1 MSVNSIK
8 FTGLASGLDTQSI
21 VDSLMKVQ
29 RMPLDKLKQQKQIL
43 EWQRDNYRT
52 MNAKLKEFDTFIFE
66 GVFKQANMMKR
77 TAVSSNKD
85 IVSVS
90 ANANAG
96 NVSYNIS
103 NVTMATSARVE
114 SASTSEKLSI
124 SKGLDEKID
133 PTKSL
138 LSQQS
143 KLSQSGIAWNGDSYT
158 QKITGGGT
166 ELYLSGTSLSN
177 LSGGTESGKLDVY
190 DSNNNLK
197 KSYTIELIS
206 GDVPATKNPDTVYID
221 PATGR
226 VVFGEPLAEDST
238 FELTGTKNSYLEFDV
253 ETTNEDGSKNKQS
266 FKFEGATSLNTM
278 FSKINS
284 SNVGVSLFYD
294 SGTDKVVAQRTATGN
309 LNTNGDEI
317 VFSGKNKAFFTD
329 TLKLLSENEIDGTD
343 AKFTINGLETTRKS
357 NTFIMNDVT
366 FNLNK
371 NTTAGESVNVNIQ
384 TDTDSIFDTIK
395 SFVDKY
401 NETIGAVNT
410 ELTAERYSGF
420 QPLTDEEKAAMSEK
434 EIEQWEEKAK
444 SGLLKRDSILTTGLN
459 KMRNSLYASVTVN
472 DTTKTIEK
480 YNQLAEIGITTS
492 KDYLERGKLEIN
504 EDKLKA
510 AIEDNPEAVYQLFMA
525 DGPTTDQQGLARRL
539 RTDISDTMKQIEEKA
554 GNTFKTE
561 YNYTIGKD
569 MLRIDDNIESMEY
582 RLKQIEDRY
591 WSQYNA
597 MEKAIQKLNNQSSQL
612 AGFFAQNGS

>member
-66 GVFKQANMMKR
+66 GISKQSNMMKR

-90 ANANAG
+90 AKANAG

-103 NVTMATSARVE
+103 DVVMAKSAKVQ
-114 SASTSEKLSI
+114 SADKISNSTL
-124 SKGLDEKID
+124 D

-143 KLSQSGIAWNGDSYT
+143 KLSDDSGIQWKGESFSQTLTGQGDE
-158 QKITGGGT
+158 I
-166 ELYLSGTSLSN
+166 YLSGTSLSGFPD
-177 LSGGTESGKLDVY
+177 SITVTGGTDKTFKVQLIEGDAPEKGTRAADTVYVNPATGKMTFGEILPENSTVTVSGD
-190 DSNNNLK
+190 NLK
-197 KSYTIELIS
+197 K
-206 GDVPATKNPDTVYID
+206 
-221 PATGR
+221 
-226 VVFGEPLAEDST
+226 
-238 FELTGTKNSYLEFDV
+238 NSYIEFDIQ
-253 ETTNEDGSKNKQS
+253 TTNEDGTKNKQS
-266 FKFEGATSLNTM
+266 FKIDGSTSLNSM

-284 SNVGVSLFYD
+284 SNVGISMFYD
-294 SGTDKVVAQRTATGN
+294 TGTDKVVAQRTDTGI
-309 LNTNGDEI
+309 LNNGAEEI
-317 VFSGKNKAFFTD
+317 EFLGKDAEFFTK
-329 TLKLLSENEIDGTD
+329 TLNLTEKTAGSD
-343 AKFTINGLETTRKS
+343 AEFTINGLKTSRKS
-357 NTFIMNDVT
+357 NTFTMNDVT

-371 NTTAGESVNVNIQ
+371 NTAAGESVNVNIQ

-410 ELTAERYSGF
+410 ELTAQRYSAF
-420 QPLTDEEKAAMSEK
+420 QPLTEEQKAAMGEK

-444 SGLLKRDSILTTGLN
+444 SGLLKRDPLLTSGLN

-472 DTTKTIEK
+472 DKTKTIEK

>member
-29 RMPLDKLKQQKQIL
+29 RMPLDKLKQKKQIL

-66 GVFKQANMMKR
+66 GISKQSNMMKR

-90 ANANAG
+90 AKANAG

-103 NVTMATSARVE
+103 DVVMAKSAKVQ
-114 SASTSEKLSI
+114 SADKISNSTL
-124 SKGLDEKID
+124 D

-143 KLSQSGIAWNGDSYT
+143 KLTDDSGIQWKGESFSQTLTGQGDE
-158 QKITGGGT
+158 I
-166 ELYLSGTSLSN
+166 YLSGTSLSGFPD
-177 LSGGTESGKLDVY
+177 SITVTGGTDKTFKVQLIEGDAPEKGTRAADTVYVNPATGKMTFGEILPENSTVTVSGD
-190 DSNNNLK
+190 NLK
-197 KSYTIELIS
+197 K
-206 GDVPATKNPDTVYID
+206 
-221 PATGR
+221 
-226 VVFGEPLAEDST
+226 
-238 FELTGTKNSYLEFDV
+238 NSYIEFDIQ
-253 ETTNEDGSKNKQS
+253 TTNEDGTKNKQS
-266 FKFEGATSLNTM
+266 FKIDGSTSLNSM

-284 SNVGVSLFYD
+284 SNVGISMFYD
-294 SGTDKVVAQRTATGN
+294 TGTDKVVAQRTDTGI
-309 LNTNGDEI
+309 LNNGAEEI
-317 VFSGKNKAFFTD
+317 EFLGKDAEFFTK
-329 TLKLLSENEIDGTD
+329 TLNLTEKTAGSD
-343 AKFTINGLETTRKS
+343 AEFTINGLKTSRKS
-357 NTFIMNDVT
+357 NTFTMNDVT

-371 NTTAGESVNVNIQ
+371 NTAAGESVNVNIQ

-410 ELTAERYSGF
+410 ELTAQRYSAF
-420 QPLTDEEKAAMSEK
+420 QPLTEEQKAAMGEK

-444 SGLLKRDSILTTGLN
+444 SGLLKRDPLLTSGLN

-472 DTTKTIEK
+472 DKTKTIEK

-504 EDKLKA
+504 EEKLRA

>member
-29 RMPLDKLKQQKQIL
+29 RLPLDKLNQKKQIL

-66 GVFKQANMMKR
+66 GVFKQSNMMKR

-90 ANANAG
+90 ASANAG

-238 FELTGTKNSYLEFDV
+238 FELTGTKNSYLEFDIQ
-253 ETTNEDGSKNKQS
+253 TTNEDGTKNKQS
-266 FKFEGATSLNTM
+266 FKIDGSTSLNSM

-284 SNVGVSLFYD
+284 SNVGISMFYD
-294 SGTDKVVAQRTATGN
+294 TGTDKVVAQRTATGN
-309 LNTNGDEI
+309 LDTGDEKD
-317 VFSGKNKAFFTD
+317 FPGTDNFFTD
-329 TLKLLSENEIDGTD
+329 VLKLSVKTAGTD

-420 QPLTDEEKAAMSEK
+420 QPLTDEEKVAMSEK

-472 DTTKTIEK
+472 DTTKTNEK
-480 YNQLAEIGITTS
+480 YNQLAEIGITTT

-525 DGPTTDQQGLARRL
+525 DGPTSDQQGLARRL
-539 RTDISDTMKQIEEKA
+539 RTNISDTMKQIEEKA

-569 MLRIDDNIESMEY
+569 MLRIDDDIESLEY

-591 WSQYNA
+591 WAQYNA
-597 MEKAIQKLNNQSSQL
+597 MEKAIQNLNNQSSQL
-612 AGFFAQNGS
+612 AGFFAQNAS

>member
-21 VDSLMKVQ
+21 VDSLMSVQ
-29 RMPLDKLKQQKQIL
+29 RLPLDKLNQKKQIL

-66 GVFKQANMMKR
+66 GISKQANMMKR

-96 NVSYNIS
+96 TVSYNIS
-103 NVTMATSARVE
+103 GVTMATAAKIQSADKI
-114 SASTSEKLSI
+114 SNST
-124 SKGLDEKID
+124 ID

-143 KLSQSGIAWNGDSYT
+143 KLSNQTGISWKGEDFSQT
-158 QKITGGGT
+158 LTGKGE
-166 ELYLSGTSLSN
+166 ELSLSGTSLSG
-177 LSGGTESGKLDVY
+177 LPSSISVTGGTNKE
-190 DSNNNLK
+190 
-197 KSYTIELIS
+197 YTVEIIS
-206 GDVPATKNPDTVYID
+206 GDAPATSDRDQNKVYIN
-221 PATGR
+221 PATGKMT
-226 VVFGEPLAEDST
+226 FGEALADEST
-238 FELTGTKNSYLEFDV
+238 FTVSGKKNSYIEFDIQ
-253 ETTNEDGSKNKQS
+253 TTNEDGTKNKQS
-266 FKFEGATSLNTM
+266 FKIDGTTSLNTM

-284 SNVGVSLFYD
+284 SNVGVSMFYD
-294 SGTDKVVAQRTATGN
+294 TGTDKVVAQRTATGE
-309 LNTNGDEI
+309 LNNGNDEI
-317 VFSGKNKAFFTD
+317 EFMGTDASFFTT
-329 TLKLLSENEIDGTD
+329 TLKLSEKTAGTD
-343 AKFTINGLETTRKS
+343 ANFTINGLATSRKS
-357 NTFIMNDVT
+357 NTFTMNDVT

-371 NTTAGESVNVNIQ
+371 NTTVGESVNVNIQ
-384 TDTDSIFDTIK
+384 TDTDGIFDTIK

-401 NETIGAVNT
+401 NETIGAINT
-410 ELTAERYSGF
+410 ELTAERLSGF
-420 QPLTDEEKAAMSEK
+420 QPLTDEQKSAMSEK

-444 SGLLKRDSILTTGLN
+444 SGLLKRDSILTTGVD
-459 KMRNSLYASVTVN
+459 KMRNSLYTSVTVN

-492 KDYLERGKLEIN
+492 KDYLERGKLEID

-525 DGPTTDQQGLARRL
+525 DGTTSDQQGLARRL
-539 RTDISDTMKQIEEKA
+539 RTNISDTMKQIEEKA

-569 MLRIDDNIESMEY
+569 MLRIDDDIESLEY
-582 RLKQIEDRY
+582 RLQQIEDRY
-591 WSQYNA
+591 WAQYNA
-597 MEKAIQKLNNQSSQL
+597 MEKAIQNLNNQSSQL
-612 AGFFAQNGS
+612 AGFFAQNG

>member
-90 ANANAG
+90 ASANAG

-114 SASTSEKLSI
+114 SASTGI
-124 SKGLDEKID
+124 SSSGSKID

-143 KLSQSGIAWNGDSYT
+143 KLNDESGIKWKGQDFSQSLTGQGDEIYLNGTSFSGFPEEIT
-158 QKITGGGT
+158 VTGGTNKTFKVQLIEGDAPEKSKRDADT
-166 ELYLSGTSLSN
+166 VYVNPATGKMTFGEVLAENSTVTVSG
-177 LSGGTESGKLDVY
+177 E
-190 DSNNNLK
+190 NLK
-197 KSYTIELIS
+197 K
-206 GDVPATKNPDTVYID
+206 
-221 PATGR
+221 
-226 VVFGEPLAEDST
+226 
-238 FELTGTKNSYLEFDV
+238 NSYIEFDIQ
-253 ETTNEDGSKNKQS
+253 TTNEDGTKNKQS
-266 FKFEGATSLNTM
+266 FKIDGSTSLNSM

-284 SNVGVSLFYD
+284 SNVGVSMFYD
-294 SGTDKVVAQRTATGN
+294 TGTDKVVAQRTATGE
-309 LNTNGDEI
+309 LNNSGEEI
-317 VFSGKNKAFFTD
+317 EFLGTDADFFTK
-329 TLKLLSENEIDGTD
+329 TLNLSVKTAGTD
-343 AKFTINGLETTRKS
+343 AKFTINGLATTRKS
-357 NTFIMNDVT
+357 NTFTMNDVT

-371 NTTAGESVNVNIQ
+371 NTAAGESVNVNIQ

-401 NETIGAVNT
+401 NETIGAVNK
-410 ELTAERYSGF
+410 ELTAQRYSAF
-420 QPLTDEEKAAMSEK
+420 QPLTEEQKASMGEK

-444 SGLLKRDSILTTGLN
+444 SGLLKRDPLLTSGLN

-472 DTTKTIEK
+472 DKTKTIEK

-504 EDKLKA
+504 EEKLRA

-525 DGPTTDQQGLARRL
+525 DGPTSDQQGLARRL

>member
-21 VDSLMKVQ
+21 VDSLMSVQ
-29 RMPLDKLKQQKQIL
+29 RLPLNKLNQKKQIL

-66 GVFKQANMMKR
+66 GISKQANMMKR

-96 NVSYNIS
+96 TVSYNIS
-103 NVTMATSARVE
+103 GVTMATAAKIQSADKI
-114 SASTSEKLSI
+114 SNST
-124 SKGLDEKID
+124 ID

-143 KLSQSGIAWNGDSYT
+143 KLSDQTGISWKGEDFSQTLIGKGDE
-158 QKITGGGT
+158 IT
-166 ELYLSGTSLSN
+166 LNATSLSGFPDEITVT
-177 LSGGTESGKLDVY
+177 GGTNKTFKVQIIEGDAPDEANRDKVTPTVYVNPATGKMTFSESLAENTTVTVE
-190 DSNNNLK
+190 NLK
-197 KSYTIELIS
+197 K
-206 GDVPATKNPDTVYID
+206 
-221 PATGR
+221 
-226 VVFGEPLAEDST
+226 
-238 FELTGTKNSYLEFDV
+238 NSYIEFDIQ
-253 ETTNEDGSKNKQS
+253 TTNEDGTNNKQS
-266 FKFEGATSLNTM
+266 FKIDGSSSLNTM

-284 SNVGVSLFYD
+284 SNVGVSMFYD
-294 SGTDKVVAQRTATGN
+294 TGTDKVVAQRTATGN
-309 LNTNGDEI
+309 LNNGDEI
-317 VFSGKNKAFFTD
+317 EFSGTDANFFTD
-329 TLKLLSENEIDGTD
+329 ALKLSVKTAGTD
-343 AKFTINGLETTRKS
+343 AEFTINGLKTSRKS
-357 NTFIMNDVT
+357 NTFTMNDVT

-371 NTTAGESVNVNIQ
+371 NTTVGESVNVNIQ
-384 TDTDSIFDTIK
+384 TDTNSIFDTIK

-410 ELTAERYSGF
+410 ELTAERFSGF
-420 QPLTDEEKAAMSEK
+420 QPLTDEQKASMSEK

-444 SGLLKRDSILTTGLN
+444 SGLLKRDSILTTGLD

-492 KDYLERGKLEIN
+492 RDYLERGKLEID

-525 DGPTTDQQGLARRL
+525 DGPTSDQQGLARRL
-539 RTDISDTMKQIEEKA
+539 RTNVSDTMKQIEEKA
-554 GNTFKTE
+554 GNTFKTQ

-569 MLRIDDNIESMEY
+569 MLRIDDDIESLEY

-591 WSQYNA
+591 WAQYNA
-597 MEKAIQKLNNQSSQL
+597 MEKAIQNLNNQSSQL
-612 AGFFAQNGS
+612 SSYFAQNS

>member
-29 RMPLDKLKQQKQIL
+29 RLPLDKLNQKKQIL

-66 GVFKQANMMKR
+66 GVFKQSNMMKR

-90 ANANAG
+90 ASANAG

-238 FELTGTKNSYLEFDV
+238 FELTGTKNSYLEFDIQ
-253 ETTNEDGSKNKQS
+253 TTNEDGTKNKQS
-266 FKFEGATSLNTM
+266 FKIDGSTSLNSM

-284 SNVGVSLFYD
+284 SNVGISMFYD
-294 SGTDKVVAQRTATGN
+294 TGTDKVVAQRTATGN
-309 LNTNGDEI
+309 LDTGDEKD
-317 VFSGKNKAFFTD
+317 FPGTDNFFTD
-329 TLKLLSENEIDGTD
+329 VLKLSVKTAGTD

-472 DTTKTIEK
+472 DTTKTNEK
-480 YNQLAEIGITTS
+480 YNQLAEIGITTT

-525 DGPTTDQQGLARRL
+525 DGPTSDQQGLARRL
-539 RTDISDTMKQIEEKA
+539 RTNISDTMKQIEEKA

-569 MLRIDDNIESMEY
+569 MLRIDDDIESLEY

-591 WSQYNA
+591 WAQYNA
-597 MEKAIQKLNNQSSQL
+597 MEKAIQNLNNQSSQL
-612 AGFFAQNGS
+612 AGFFAQNAS

>member
-143 KLSQSGIAWNGDSYT
+143 KLNGQGIEWKGDDYSQTLTGKGDVLT
-158 QKITGGGT
+158 
-166 ELYLSGTSLSN
+166 LSGTSLSE
-177 LSGGTESGKLDVY
+177 LPSKISVTGGTTKE
-190 DSNNNLK
+190 
-197 KSYTIELIS
+197 YTVELIS
-206 GDVPATKNPDTVYID
+206 GDAPALAERDKGKVYIN
-221 PATGR
+221 PSTGN
-226 VVFGEPLAEDST
+226 VTFGEALAEEST
-238 FELTGTKNSYLEFDV
+238 FTISGKKNSYIEFDIQ
-253 ETTNEDGSKNKQS
+253 TTNEDGTKNKQS
-266 FKFEGATSLNTM
+266 FKIDGSTSLNSM

-284 SNVGVSLFYD
+284 SNVGISMFYD
-294 SGTDKVVAQRTATGN
+294 TGTDKVVAQRTDTGI
-309 LNTNGDEI
+309 LNNGAEEI
-317 VFSGKNKAFFTD
+317 EFLGKDAEFFTK
-329 TLKLLSENEIDGTD
+329 TLNLTEKTAGSD
-343 AKFTINGLETTRKS
+343 AEFTINGLKTSRKS
-357 NTFIMNDVT
+357 NTFTMNDVT

-371 NTTAGESVNVNIQ
+371 NTAAGESVNVNIQ

-410 ELTAERYSGF
+410 ELTAQRYSAF
-420 QPLTDEEKAAMSEK
+420 QPLTEEQKAAMGEK

-444 SGLLKRDSILTTGLN
+444 SGLLKRDPLLTSGLN

-472 DTTKTIEK
+472 DKTKTIEK

>member
-66 GVFKQANMMKR
+66 GISKQSNMMKR

-90 ANANAG
+90 AKANAG

-103 NVTMATSARVE
+103 DVVMAKSAKVQ
-114 SASTSEKLSI
+114 SADKISNSTL
-124 SKGLDEKID
+124 D

-143 KLSQSGIAWNGDSYT
+143 KLSDDFGIQWKGESFSQTLTGHGDE
-158 QKITGGGT
+158 I
-166 ELYLSGTSLSN
+166 YLSGTSLSGFPD
-177 LSGGTESGKLDVY
+177 SITVTGGTDKTFKVQLIEGDAPEKGTRAADTVYVNPATGKMTFGEILPENSTVTVSGD
-190 DSNNNLK
+190 NLK
-197 KSYTIELIS
+197 K
-206 GDVPATKNPDTVYID
+206 
-221 PATGR
+221 
-226 VVFGEPLAEDST
+226 
-238 FELTGTKNSYLEFDV
+238 NSYIEFDIQ
-253 ETTNEDGSKNKQS
+253 TTNEDGTKNKQS
-266 FKFEGATSLNTM
+266 FKIDGSTSLNSM

-284 SNVGVSLFYD
+284 SNVGISMFYD
-294 SGTDKVVAQRTATGN
+294 TGTDKVVAQRTDTGI
-309 LNTNGDEI
+309 LNNGAEEI
-317 VFSGKNKAFFTD
+317 EFLGKDAEFFTK
-329 TLKLLSENEIDGTD
+329 TLNLTEKTAGSD
-343 AKFTINGLETTRKS
+343 AEFTINGLKTSRKS
-357 NTFIMNDVT
+357 NTFTMNDVT

-371 NTTAGESVNVNIQ
+371 NTAAGESVNVNIQ

-410 ELTAERYSGF
+410 ELTAQRYSAF
-420 QPLTDEEKAAMSEK
+420 QPLTEEQKAAMGEK

-444 SGLLKRDSILTTGLN
+444 SGLLKRDPLLTSGLN

-472 DTTKTIEK
+472 DKTKTIEK

>member
-114 SASTSEKLSI
+114 SASSADNLSI

-143 KLSQSGIAWNGDSYT
+143 KLNDQSGINWKGEDFSQTLTGQGDEIYLNGTSFSGFPE
-158 QKITGGGT
+158 KISVTGGTNNTFEVQLIEGDAP
-166 ELYLSGTSLSN
+166 EKS
-177 LSGGTESGKLDVY
+177 KRDV
-190 DSNNNLK
+190 
-197 KSYTIELIS
+197 
-206 GDVPATKNPDTVYID
+206 GTVYVN
-221 PATGR
+221 PATGKMT
-226 VVFGEPLAEDST
+226 FGEVLAENST
-238 FELTGTKNSYLEFDV
+238 VTVSGDKLKKNSYIEFDIQ
-253 ETTNEDGSKNKQS
+253 TTNEDGTKNKQS
-266 FKFEGATSLNTM
+266 FKIDGSTSLNSM

-284 SNVGVSLFYD
+284 SNVGISMFYD
-294 SGTDKVVAQRTATGN
+294 TGTDKVVAQRTATGN
-309 LNTNGDEI
+309 LDTGDEKD
-317 VFSGKNKAFFTD
+317 FPGTDNFFTD
-329 TLKLLSENEIDGTD
+329 VLKLSVKTAGSD
-343 AKFTINGLETTRKS
+343 AEFTINGLKTTRKS
-357 NTFIMNDVT
+357 NTFTMNDVT

-410 ELTAERYSGF
+410 ELTAQRYSAF
-420 QPLTDEEKAAMSEK
+420 QPLTEEQKAAMGEK

-444 SGLLKRDSILTTGLN
+444 SGLLKRDPLLTSGLN

-472 DTTKTIEK
+472 DKTKTIEK

-591 WSQYNA
+591 WAQYNA

-612 AGFFAQNGS
+612 TGFFAQNG

>member
-90 ANANAG
+90 AKANAG

-103 NVTMATSARVE
+103 DVVMAKSAKVQ
-114 SASTSEKLSI
+114 SADKISNSTL
-124 SKGLDEKID
+124 D

-143 KLSQSGIAWNGDSYT
+143 KLSDDSGIQWKGESFSQTLTGHGDE
-158 QKITGGGT
+158 I
-166 ELYLSGTSLSN
+166 YLSGTSLSGFPD
-177 LSGGTESGKLDVY
+177 SITVTGGTDKTFKVQLIEGDAPEKGTRAADTVYVNPATGKMTFGEILPENSTVTVSGD
-190 DSNNNLK
+190 NLK
-197 KSYTIELIS
+197 K
-206 GDVPATKNPDTVYID
+206 
-221 PATGR
+221 
-226 VVFGEPLAEDST
+226 
-238 FELTGTKNSYLEFDV
+238 NSYIEFDIQ
-253 ETTNEDGSKNKQS
+253 TTNEDGTKNKQS
-266 FKFEGATSLNTM
+266 FKIDGSTSLNSM

-284 SNVGVSLFYD
+284 SNVGISMFYD
-294 SGTDKVVAQRTATGN
+294 TGTDKVVAQRTDTGI
-309 LNTNGDEI
+309 LNNGAEEI
-317 VFSGKNKAFFTD
+317 EFLGKDAEFFTK
-329 TLKLLSENEIDGTD
+329 TLNLTEKTAGSD
-343 AKFTINGLETTRKS
+343 AEFTINGLKTSRKS
-357 NTFIMNDVT
+357 NTFTMNDVT

-371 NTTAGESVNVNIQ
+371 NTAAGESVNVNIQ

-410 ELTAERYSGF
+410 ELTAQRYSAF
-420 QPLTDEEKAAMSEK
+420 QPLTEEQKAAMGEK

-444 SGLLKRDSILTTGLN
+444 SGLLKRDPLLTSGLN

-472 DTTKTIEK
+472 DKTKTIEK